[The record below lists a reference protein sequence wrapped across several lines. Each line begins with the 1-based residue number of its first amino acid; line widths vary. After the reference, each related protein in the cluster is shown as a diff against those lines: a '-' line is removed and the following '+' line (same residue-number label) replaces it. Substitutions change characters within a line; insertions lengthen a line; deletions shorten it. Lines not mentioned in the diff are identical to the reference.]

1 MNSFKKISI
10 ATAAALAI
18 VGLSVAPSSAA
29 PLTVAVA
36 SVTNATT
43 ATAPATVAVPS
54 ANQITSGT
62 SVALAATADTGTT
75 VSFTASSTVKLVAAL
90 HTSNAPVSV
99 ASGVST
105 LTLAGAGT
113 TAVTVYAYTTTTA
126 VGSVTIVNGSYSTI
140 VYIKGTAGAA
150 SNVAVSVPS
159 ATAVGTIPTITV
171 SATDVFGNAIATG
184 ETITATVI
192 GSTFA
197 DGSSTKNLV
206 TTTTAENAA
215 DSTLVVGSKTA
226 ALATAVA
233 GTIQVVVTGVSSA
246 ATVAGLPVPTK
257 AATASFVVSD
267 LNGTI
272 ATLRAE
278 LAAEKAGR
286 ALDAQAASNLLAAEK
301 AGRAADK
308 VAADKA
314 LADALAKASADAVT
328 AKAAADVAT
337 AAAAAK
343 YKAEYNA
350 LATKWNKKNPKAKVA
365 LKK

>member
-18 VGLSVAPSSAA
+18 VGISVAPSSAA
-29 PLTVAVA
+29 PLAVAVA

-43 ATAPATVAVPS
+43 PTAPATIAVPS

-62 SVALAATADTGTT
+62 AVALAATADTGTV
-75 VSFTASSTVKLVAAL
+75 VSFAASPTVKLVTAL
-90 HTSNAPVSV
+90 HTTDAPKTV
-99 ASGVST
+99 ASGVSSLSVT
-105 LTLAGAGT
+105 SAGA
-113 TAVTVYAYTTTTA
+113 AITVYAYTTTTA
-126 VGSVTIVNGSYSTI
+126 VGSVTITNGAYSTI
-140 VYIKGTAGAA
+140 VYVKGTAGAA

-171 SATDVFGNAIATG
+171 SATDIFGNVVATG
-184 ETITATVI
+184 ETITTTII

-197 DGSSTKNLV
+197 DGLATKNLI
-206 TTTTAENAA
+206 TTTTTEAAA
-215 DSTLVVGSKTA
+215 DTTLVVGSKTA

-233 GTIQVVVTGVSSA
+233 GTIQVVVTGVASA
-246 ATVAGLPVPTK
+246 TTVTGLPAPVK
-257 AATASFVVSD
+257 AATASFVGSD

-272 ATLRAE
+272 ASLNAQ

-286 ALDAQAASNLLAAEK
+286 ALDAIAAANALSVEK

-308 VAADKA
+308 AAADKA
-314 LADALAKASADAVT
+314 AADAALAKATASSEALT
-328 AKAAADVAT
+328 AKTIADT
-337 AAAAAK
+337 AALKAKADYNKLAAR
-343 YKAEYNA
+343 
-350 LATKWNKKNPKAKVA
+350 WNKANPKAKVA